1 MIDLGSR
8 PNISSKHNFYNN
20 LNHQKMINN
29 NLEIKGIG
37 MVKGYYIRKPLLKG
51 KMIAQNKTSNVL
63 IRAFTSELH
72 EKYVVLERTEF
83 KENDKPLKNYYMCK
97 VNSFPK
103 EFISTES
110 KPVKVRNNVI
120 IGTPRTRFFE
130 TDDPGFISVSKSFK
144 VAQKKRNAYMQ
155 QR

>member
-1 MIDLGSR
+1 MVIDLGSR
-8 PNISSKHNFYNN
+8 PNINPKHNFYNN

-29 NLEIKGIG
+29 NLEIKEIG
-37 MVKGYYIRKPLLKG
+37 VVKGYYIRKPLLKG

-72 EKYVVLERTEF
+72 EKYVVLERIEF
-83 KENDKPLKNYYMCK
+83 RENDSPLKSYYMCK
-97 VNSFPK
+97 INSFPK
-103 EFISTES
+103 GFISKS
-110 KPVKVRNNVI
+110 KPVETINKVI
-120 IGTPRTRFFE
+120 IGVPRTRLFE